1 MNFFSNFIKSKA
13 SDVKDNLTEMLARW
27 DPETATQAEVDTMYD
42 EFVNLSK
49 KLEKARQTMERE
61 QAEAETIK
69 KAYNKKMDILDVLQ
83 TRKSSLDE
91 NSDPS
96 VEREID
102 DAIAEL
108 TSTLED
114 LMPDVERE
122 IEEAKEAK
130 EYFDELSSAV
140 KDLGDKIKTARSS
153 IEKAKKR
160 MERAE
165 LNVKKAKEREE
176 RAKELAGLKNA
187 TKSTGAAFDALTR
200 AAEKMEA
207 DAAAANNRTKLLGDL
222 NTSKKTN
229 SLISE
234 IESSLSDTKSV
245 ERPKLKRF

>member
-13 SDVKDNLTEMLARW
+13 SDVKDSLTEMLARW

-83 TRKSSLDE
+83 TRKSALDE

-96 VEREID
+96 VAREID

-140 KDLGDKIKTARSS
+140 KELGDKIKTARSS